1 MERHPLFKDCVRVWV
16 CMRSVMSDSL
26 QPIDY
31 GPSGSSVYG
40 IFQARILEW
49 VATSFSRDLSDSG
62 IEPTPPALAD
72 GFFTTEPPEKPLFV
86 DYKTI
91 LLRLPQTC
99 VLRLVTKSCPTQPTR
114 PFCPWGCSR
123 Q

>member
-49 VATSFSRDLSDSG
+49 VVTSFRGSFSPRGQTHFS
-62 IEPTPPALAD
+62 
-72 GFFTTEPPEKPLFV
+72 
-86 DYKTI
+86 YNI
-91 LLRLPQTC
+91 LH
-99 VLRLVTKSCPTQPTR
+99 
-114 PFCPWGCSR
+114 
-123 Q
+123 